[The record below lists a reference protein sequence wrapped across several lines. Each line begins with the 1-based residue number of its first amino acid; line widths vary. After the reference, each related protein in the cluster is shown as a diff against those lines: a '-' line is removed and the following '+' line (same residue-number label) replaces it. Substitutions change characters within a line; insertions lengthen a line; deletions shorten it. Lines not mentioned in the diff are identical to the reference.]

1 MGEIIKNKSKNGQ
14 ATKEVD
20 DFNQMILNVLNLTSG
35 NMLSP
40 QNVLS
45 WNVWA
50 TAPEPV
56 DQVDWKNR
64 AAFWRESLDSTHTTP
79 RGLTPAGKT
88 YRFDGTAVAYY
99 DSVAFDKMEL
109 QEFKKFMDK
118 HYDHD
123 AAKNRATDPDDVFTE
138 EDHKIL
144 GDLQK
149 EVGKHIKEDIQNG
162 VKKVMKK
169 IF

>member
-1 MGEIIKNKSKNGQ
+1 MKTMEKNY
-14 ATKEVD
+14 T
-20 DFNQMILNVLNLTSG
+20 ILNLVNLANG
-35 NMLSP
+35 NMLYH

-56 DQVDWKNR
+56 DQAEWKNR
-64 AAFWRESLDSTHTTP
+64 AAFWRESLDSTHNIP
-79 RGLTPAGKT
+79 RGLVPASKPR
-88 YRFDGTAVAYY
+88 RFDGSAVAHR
-99 DSVAFDKMEL
+99 VAFDKMEL
-109 QEFKKFMDK
+109 QEIKKFMDK

-123 AAKNRATDPDDVFTE
+123 AAKKRATDPDDVFTE

-144 GDLQK
+144 GNLQK

-162 VKKVMKK
+162 VKKIMKK